1 MARLDVENLF
11 ENIPF
16 EESMENIMIYFYQL
30 IRFII
35 LKGKDL
41 NNLWLLQYMN
51 HFSFL
56 MGEYYNHIDDATIGS
71 PLGQTFSSVFLC
83 HFFRKSTF
91 QNIL

>member
-41 NNLWLLQYMN
+41 NNL
-51 HFSFL
+51 
-56 MGEYYNHIDDATIGS
+56 
-71 PLGQTFSSVFLC
+71 
-83 HFFRKSTF
+83 
-91 QNIL
+91 